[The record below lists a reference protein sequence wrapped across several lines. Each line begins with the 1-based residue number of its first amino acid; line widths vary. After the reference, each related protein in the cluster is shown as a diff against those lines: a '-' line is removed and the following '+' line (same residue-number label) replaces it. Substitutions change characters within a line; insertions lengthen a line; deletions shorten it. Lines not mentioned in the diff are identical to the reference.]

1 MTRGLHADTKV
12 QRGDTSAVPEEV
24 LRRGYEPEDA
34 PAKGVALGTAA
45 FFALVLLGL
54 LVAAPIVWALEQS
67 LPPAT
72 APRSAPEPPE
82 PQLLTKPLVERR
94 DIEAAQQM
102 RLERGPVTIEQAM
115 RRVAAE
121 GWGDTPPAPSTV
133 ETARNH
139 FEAVK

>member
-12 QRGDTSAVPEEV
+12 QRGDTSAVSDDV
-24 LRRGYEPEDA
+24 LRRGYEPKDA

-45 FFALVLLGL
+45 FFALAVLGL
-54 LVAAPIVWALEQS
+54 IVAAPIVWALEQA

-72 APRSAPEPPE
+72 APRSAPEPPA
-82 PQLLTKPLVERR
+82 PRLLTKPLIERQS
-94 DIEAAQQM
+94 IEAAQHM
-102 RLERGPVTIEQAM
+102 RLERGPVTIEEAM

-121 GWGDTPPAPSTV
+121 GWGDTAPAPPTA
-133 ETARNH
+133 EAARNH